1 MASIQWLGLVLL
13 ICLLPTL
20 ISAGASGLNYVTVTA
35 ISGDIAPQETTF
47 CSGPTDEYQPFS
59 MTCPATTLLTTAF
72 GSRGLI
78 KSIPRAA
85 YGRTGAGQ
93 LTMSCPN
100 SVPSGGSGGQCYCNC
115 ASALQTRCQGLD
127 SCNFNVD
134 NSITGCDPCS
144 GYGKTLISRF
154 NCAGY
159 RRSLVWYVHQSTAS
173 GNPLFWTTSNAVY
186 RVPGNN
192 AANTGLTKILNVVND
207 LGFQTFYTKSWTFNN
222 RLYLLATIND
232 NNDAR
237 VYEFSNIPSSAV
249 TINTNSI
256 TAGSNP
262 GQRTAISES
271 GPFTAI
277 EQMPYSNDAFGVIW
291 TSSPTVLRSWTRGS
305 DWGLQTTWNIP
316 TTCAGSRCFD
326 FYRGSSVVVPTLYD
340 SKRYVA
346 FGGTN
351 GRVVVVDSADVTLS
365 QRNNPEVLPAG
376 AGVITTMTWAQ
387 LDSVGYL
394 VLGSSLGIIFQYDF
408 AQRRIANIAV
418 IPSPVAQTPSLTTLA
433 WDQTTKSLF
442 AAGGD
447 NARIAA
453 VYRVRL
459 TDFSLDAIDF
469 EALPQVSSQNAGG
482 ARAMWIDVP
491 RNRLFVGADQ
501 PVSGNVISTAWD
513 VPVNIFSFSIAVC
526 NYACSDCGVVDPSFC
541 GWCAGSASCEL
552 IQAINS
558 TSCPAAVGPFT
569 QPAACP
575 VVNSLSRTSGSL
587 SGGTLVNLQ
596 GANFFSNAGAASL
609 YGCTFGGVAGTVVSV
624 SSTQVTC
631 RTPAG
636 ALGTVT
642 VALTFRSSA
651 VAVSQPLQYQYIDC
665 AALDCDTCF
674 TAGNGD
680 CVWCHQAGG
689 CRGAASCTGPFSTAT
704 CPVATSVSNAIS
716 TTGFV
721 NNFTISATQLNST
734 AQYRCNVN
742 GLTSTGT
749 LVNANTAVRCQR
761 PSGVLASRNAPFL
774 EIFDGAGWKRFTQPR
789 STDPLLEIYDCLS
802 IGACFSCISNHPD
815 CAFCSGGQC
824 SYDTG
829 TCSQDSTSCPRITA
843 ASPSRVHY
851 SADSGAS
858 IALTISAA
866 NSVDASSFR
875 CIWKFAN
882 GSTFANVSAI
892 APLTQTA
899 ATCVVPSV
907 RLSVPSVTVEIW
919 AGAIPHTNP
928 FSITV
933 YDCSA
938 GTRCSICENSAR
950 PKCTWCNS
958 LLTCEATSALPGG
971 SCPQGNTAVCP
982 SISASPALEP
992 LSGGRNI
999 SVVPTTI
1006 PATTTNAFCAFR
1018 GTDLTVDVAATWNG
1032 AAFICVAPRSSTS
1045 QIATLALIISGTDYA
1060 APVDFEYFDCAFAS
1074 SAVPRTCSDCVARS
1088 GCGWCGGSC
1097 AAQLGGCVQPLSQCP
1112 VITAISP
1119 AYVDASTSETIEIS
1133 TNPLPPAEYSYD
1145 CIFGS
1150 QRYNAA
1156 PSPTGLRCQTPTLPT
1171 AAFVSVQIATRTNFL
1186 GLWSTDVVAPQLEFY
1201 KCADSARQCGPSC
1214 FSSSPYCGYCLETG
1228 QCSGR
1233 IACQRFVAVSDT
1245 GLPIEKV
1252 WFNSTD
1258 SCPSVAQYGPTF
1270 MQAALPNRPIIRES
1284 VSFTL
1289 ANVELP
1295 VVNMTG
1301 KRDVGLSRFGCQ
1313 FGADSVAV
1321 STFDAA
1327 TKTFTCQAPV
1337 LRDQGFYS
1345 LAVTYQ
1351 GNRINS
1357 EGSARLQV
1365 QDCFSIPACGLCLLQ
1380 PNCGWCRGSVRCMTK
1395 AWCDAEPITEFGQ
1408 VCPTVTRVTP
1418 ATSVIDQ
1425 TTDATITGGPFVNS
1439 SLLVVKMEY
1448 TSKNRTINLA
1458 TRWVSPSELVAT
1470 ILPSVDSYEGE
1481 VRLSVWM
1488 NETQYVPSDL
1498 AFIYLAPSAIIGGVQ
1513 PAAIGGIVAAAVIVI
1528 LILIGALIFMRS
1540 RKVGF
1545 FSQFRL
1551 KEPDYA
1557 LVAFSTMLQPQW
1569 KAPKDNWEILA
1580 IKLLAKDHGFVFSI
1594 MATTPPTEQ
1603 DKISR
1608 ALCHVYE
1615 WHKKSVEYGVLFVTD
1630 EVSRNLEENTIF
1642 RNNSMAS
1649 KWFKFYCKIIGI
1661 KYLFDH
1667 LARFIYEL
1675 NKISEEKGQASED
1688 TTGGKSLLSLE
1699 MEVDPNKFGN
1709 DAFTDSE
1716 ANVYQLILACQKVF
1730 TAFRTSID
1738 KIPPEFKE
1746 IFSSMRESIVNK
1758 FKSDDAVLKAVG
1770 GFFFLRFACPAI
1782 TAPHAYGLLENP
1794 PNESCQRQLVL
1805 IGKVIQNLA
1814 NMTMPGA
1821 KEQFMQQLSD
1831 FFSRNIPKMR
1841 QFYND
1846 LLSANFANAES
1857 TEIVAT
1863 PDIVRVNGLG
1873 FIMEHIHLQQAKLK
1887 SHFEIEADSDD
1898 RLRELNDTLKELL
1911 EVYPKKPR
1919 KATEKD
1925 DKAAE

>member
-1 MASIQWLGLVLL
+1 V
-13 ICLLPTL
+13 P
-20 ISAGASGLNYVTVTA
+20 
-35 ISGDIAPQETTF
+35 DIADRWFGTCTSPLHQEILS
-47 CSGPTDEYQPFS
+47 SGPLHLVSIVYG
-59 MTCPATTLLTTAF
+59 TTRPISESPYLKPPVCF
-72 GSRGLI
+72 
-78 KSIPRAA
+78 
-85 YGRTGAGQ
+85 
-93 LTMSCPN
+93 
-100 SVPSGGSGGQCYCNC
+100 
-115 ASALQTRCQGLD
+115 LQ
-127 SCNFNVD
+127 
-134 NSITGCDPCS
+134 
-144 GYGKTLISRF
+144 
-154 NCAGY
+154 
-159 RRSLVWYVHQSTAS
+159 
-173 GNPLFWTTSNAVY
+173 
-186 RVPGNN
+186 VPGNN
-192 AANTGLTKILNVVND
+192 AANNGLVKIINFADNIL
-207 LGFQTFYTKSWTFNN
+207 FQTFYTKAWTYNN
-222 RLYLLATIND
+222 RLYILGTTTD
-232 NNDAR
+232 NNDGR
-237 VYEFSNIPSSAV
+237 VYEFTNIPSSA
-249 TINTNSI
+249 TSLNLNSI
-256 TAGSNP
+256 TDGSP

-277 EQMPYSNDAFGVIW
+277 EQMPYQSTPQGVIW
-291 TSSPTVLRSWTRGS
+291 TSSPTVLRSWLRAS
-305 DWGLQTTWNIP
+305 DWALQFTWNIP

-326 FYRGSSVVVPTLYD
+326 FYRGSSLTIPTLYD

-351 GRVVVVDSADVTLS
+351 GRVVVVDSADITLA
-365 QRNNPEVLPAG
+365 QRGNPEILPAG
-376 AGVITTMTWAQ
+376 AGIITSIAWAQ
-387 LDSVGYL
+387 VDGVGYM

-418 IPSPVAQTPSLTTLA
+418 IPSSVASTPSVTGLAYDDTTN
-433 WDQTTKSLF
+433 SLF
-442 AAGGD
+442 ASGGD
-447 NARIAA
+447 NARLAL

-459 TDFSLDAIDF
+459 TDFSLDVIDF
-469 EALPQVSSQNAGG
+469 ETLPAVSSQNPGG
-482 ARAMWIDVP
+482 ARSMWIDVP

-501 PVSGNVISTAWD
+501 PVSTNAITTAWD
-513 VPVNIFSFSIAVC
+513 VPVNIYTYSIATC
-526 NYACSDCGVVDPSFC
+526 SSYACSECGVVDPSFC

-558 TSCPAAVGPFT
+558 TSCPSSVGPFS

-575 VVNSLSRTSGSL
+575 VVNSLSRTSGSA

-596 GANFFSNAGAASL
+596 GANFFSNSGAASL
-609 YGCTFGGVAGTVVSV
+609 YGCFFGGVPGTVVSA
-624 SSTQVTC
+624 SSTQIAC
-631 RTPAG
+631 RAPAG
-636 ALGTVT
+636 TLGTVT
-642 VALTFRSSA
+642 VSLTFRGSA
-651 VAVSQPLQYQYIDC
+651 VVASQLLQYQYIDC
-665 AALDCDTCF
+665 ASLDCDTCF

-689 CRGAASCTGPFSTAT
+689 CRGASSCAGPFSTAT

-734 AQYRCNVN
+734 ATYRCNVN
-742 GLTSTGT
+742 GLTSTGA
-749 LVNANTAVRCQR
+749 LVNSNSAVRCQR
-761 PSGVLASRNAPFL
+761 PASVVASRTTPFL
-774 EIFDGAGWKRFTQPR
+774 EIFDGAGWQRFTQPR

-802 IGACFSCISNHPD
+802 IGACFSCINNHPD
-815 CAFCSGGQC
+815 CAFCSGSAQC
-824 SYDTG
+824 SYDTA

-843 ASPSRVHY
+843 ANPPRVHY

-858 IALTISAA
+858 IALVISAA
-866 NSVDASSFR
+866 NSVDANSFR

-882 GSTFANVSAI
+882 GSSFANNTAV
-892 APLTQTA
+892 APLSQTA
-899 ATCVVPSV
+899 ATCILPSV

-919 AGAIPHTNP
+919 AGPIPHTNP

-938 GTRCSICENSAR
+938 GTSCSVCENSAR
-950 PKCTWCNS
+950 PKCSWCNS
-958 LLTCEATSALPGG
+958 LLLCEATATLPGG
-971 SCPQGNTAVCP
+971 TCPGSTAVCP
-982 SISASPALEP
+982 SISVSPALEP

-999 SVVPTTI
+999 TVTPTTA
-1006 PATTTNAFCAFR
+1006 PATTNNAFCAFR
-1018 GTDLTVDVAATWNG
+1018 GTGLIVDVSATWTG
-1032 AAFICVAPRSSTS
+1032 SSFICAAPRASTS
-1045 QIATLALIISGTDYA
+1045 QIATLALIIGATDYA
-1060 APVDFEYFDCAFAS
+1060 APVNFEYFDCGFAS
-1074 SAVPRTCSDCVARS
+1074 ATAPRTCSDCVSRS

-1133 TNPLPPAEYSYD
+1133 TNPLPPAEYAYD

-1156 PSPTGLRCQTPTLPT
+1156 PSPTGLRCQTPILPT

-1186 GLWSTDVVAPQLEFY
+1186 GLWSTDAVAPSLEFY
-1201 KCADSARQCGPSC
+1201 KCSDSARQCGPSC

-1252 WFNSTD
+1252 WFNTTA
-1258 SCPSVAQYGPTF
+1258 SCPSVAQYSPTF
-1270 MQAALPNRPIIRES
+1270 MQAALPNRAIIRES

-1295 VVNMTG
+1295 VVNLTG

-1313 FGADSVAV
+1313 FGADNVPV
-1321 STFDAA
+1321 SSFDPS
-1327 TKTFTCQAPV
+1327 TKSFTCQAPV

-1345 LAVTYQ
+1345 LSVTYQ
-1351 GNRINS
+1351 GNRVNG

-1395 AWCDAEPITEFGQ
+1395 AWCDQEPISEFGL
-1408 VCPTVTRVTP
+1408 VCPTFSRVTP
-1418 ATSVIDQ
+1418 ATSVFDQ
-1425 TTDATITGGPFVNS
+1425 TVDVTIAGGPFVNS

-1448 TSKNRTINLA
+1448 TSKNQTIALA
-1458 TRWVSPSELVAT
+1458 TRWISATELSAT
-1470 ILPSVDSYEGE
+1470 VLPSLESYEGE

-1488 NETQYVPSDL
+1488 NDTQYVPSDL

-1513 PAAIGGIVAAAVIVI
+1513 PAAIGGIVAAAIIVI
-1528 LILIGALIFMRS
+1528 LILIAALFFMRS
-1540 RKVGF
+1540 KKVGF

-1557 LVAFSTMLQPQW
+1557 AVAFSTMLQPQW
-1569 KAPKDNWEILA
+1569 KQPKDNWEILA
-1580 IKLLAKDHGFVFSI
+1580 IKLLSKDHGFVLSV

-1630 EVSRNLEENTIF
+1630 EVSRNKEENTIF

-1675 NKISEEKGQASED
+1675 NKISEEKGQTAED

-1738 KIPPEFKE
+1738 KVPPEFKE

-1770 GFFFLRFACPAI
+1770 GFFFLRFACPAL

-1814 NMTMPGA
+1814 NMTMPGT
-1821 KEQFMQQLSD
+1821 K
-1831 FFSRNIPKMR
+1831 I
-1841 QFYND
+1841 
-1846 LLSANFANAES
+1846 
-1857 TEIVAT
+1857 
-1863 PDIVRVNGLG
+1863 
-1873 FIMEHIHLQQAKLK
+1873 
-1887 SHFEIEADSDD
+1887 
-1898 RLRELNDTLKELL
+1898 
-1911 EVYPKKPR
+1911 
-1919 KATEKD
+1919 
-1925 DKAAE
+1925 